1 MSLTLN
7 KILVLCALLISA
19 MLPGWSW
26 AESAWQDSS
35 DTVGEFNGT
44 VPTADSASIPVY
56 QGSVFLDPAKTH
68 EVAFTARPSE
78 FSADVSVSKLLVTN
92 PQDREGDI
100 ISTPRWE
107 NQTPPT
113 VSLVW
118 ADAATPDTLLD
129 PQPVADRSFCAQG
142 LAGRSLVAWAQ
153 PDPQQTMPLLYLLTS
168 TGYPYESVLTLADK
182 KVTLKI
188 APAQGDLISVSAA
201 GYDESSGAAKTTV
214 GGSIALTV
222 TTKDCVGNVV
232 GNIPFVIKRKDAE
245 NRQGV
250 VNNSAPVKLGTT
262 ELTTTATEYRGTTDA
277 NGVATVTATQANGP
291 GVKTP
296 LVASLTGIA
305 QTSETAV
312 IFTVLT
318 SPDVPQATMWGHM
331 PDTLKARDYTFSRPK
346 LAAEVDNE
354 DGTVN
359 DHNETWSTFTW
370 SGADKH
376 CDILPGMRQF
386 GALATVVPTSVQDVA
401 GWPMQGNY
409 YWSSLAGM
417 SGQHHAADVSNR
429 SEAQKPDDRTFIVS
443 CVDKEAPNV
452 EPKLVLTPGSYDSTI
467 KAMKVKVGEE
477 ASLRLTIT
485 DSKNNDQPLA
495 YYYFSLHLD
504 DGVNRKYQTDAAW
517 ETHPVQIDGG
527 SNVRKV
533 DAHTYEG
540 ITDANGEASLT
551 LTQPGGVGVKTHIT
565 AKMRSDFT
573 ASDEKDVIFTVIT
586 SPDSDKARMWGHM
599 LGIIEANNIFKR
611 PRLADETDN
620 ELGSVRE
627 NNEDWALFDQN
638 SSMQAECGLGHIPSQ
653 NSLHNL
659 FAAHPA
665 NAIGTEYGWPTLQKA
680 YLSAVEE
687 TSHASVNLATG
698 NIDAYSGFKQN
709 YLSCSGN
716 EMVAQIAATTD
727 RDVSPGSRAQA
738 KVGETITMTVR
749 TFNALNN
756 APVPYTAFTITKAMG
771 KNRQGQTT
779 GFDDPTHGAI
789 ELNGTLYGTSQPSL
803 VYTGT
808 TDAQGVAIVEIKQP
822 QGVGLVTPLNI
833 SPVNSYIPNT
843 VNYNVIFTTL
853 TSPDAVGAQ
862 MWGHMDETITVDALT
877 FARPRLA
884 AEVSSPDG
892 TLTENNEVWSR
903 VSQANTSSTSKG
915 GCGANMLPR
924 RSQLS
929 ALYDANSGNAVQTV
943 HGWPTQRQ
951 PYWSSSPADQ
961 VPHYYTIALDD
972 GARTVGGST
981 AVYVSCLTT
990 ANNPASS
997 ITLEVVDPAQWNA
1010 AVNAAK
1016 LKKGE
1021 TLQVKVTVKDAQ
1033 GNPLGDMPFTLK
1045 RGDGYTRSNEK
1056 HIAGS
1061 GDALVAPV
1069 IVNGGLAD
1077 ETSLNDTAAAYSAMT
1092 GSNGTKILTIT
1103 RPDTHGT
1110 KTSLT
1115 ATLYSDTTKKATL
1128 DTIFTVVTSPDSDK
1142 AKMWG
1147 HMPETVTAAD
1157 GTVFKRP
1164 LLLKELSSTSGRT
1177 AIAEDNED
1185 WAQFT
1190 QTQATSTSSNGCGSE
1205 YVPSQA
1211 GLESLYEANRGN
1223 AMKTVQGWP
1232 VVSSYLTSTTGSS
1245 SLEQRDF
1252 KAVNLSSGTSSII
1265 PSATKELL
1273 TCQTTPIV
1281 KASQI
1286 VLEAA
1291 DPTKFDST
1299 NNVVKA
1305 KKGEEAVVRVTT
1317 KDAQGNPVG
1326 NTAFTLKRNLSV
1338 NRANASTT
1346 TTAGALIV
1354 TDAWGNTQ
1362 SNFSS
1367 TTALIYGVTGADGT
1381 TTFPLKQDN
1390 TTGLKT
1396 ELTAMLDTDN
1406 NVKSMLP
1413 VVFTVITSPDT
1424 PKAKFW
1430 GHMAETMTGA
1440 GGLIYKRPLL
1450 LDELSVKSGRNS
1462 FEEDGESWSLFSPDQ
1477 SNNTSVNG
1485 CGAGY
1490 VPADNELESLY
1501 ADEGNTPIHDVTGWP
1516 VSHAYISSTVVTY
1529 YTQSFNFKAVSL
1541 KTGDKSEVMPGSIGL
1556 LSCRDTPAA
1565 TTSQIIVEAND
1576 ATQFVKVDDTLSALK
1591 RKKGDDAVIRVV
1603 TKDAQGNVVP
1613 NVPFILKREGS
1624 TNRQNTLMVN
1634 STITVI
1640 NAAGTSARMDSLSIS
1655 LYAVT
1660 GADGTATF
1668 TLKQDDSIGL
1678 VTNMYAQAYQSSLES
1693 NKLPVMFTVI
1703 TSPDTPQANYWGHM
1717 AETFT
1722 TRSGITFRRPQL
1734 KSETSSDSGVI
1745 EDNETWVLV
1754 KSATKGDADK
1764 SGCDVHYQPL
1774 LSELQALY
1782 DEHPSRAIKTDLGI
1796 PVNNYWWAYDV
1807 VAYAG
1812 KWYDQYISLL
1822 NGSSGRASSTTS
1834 ALMLCLVNP
1843 HPEVASI
1850 EMTST
1855 AEDATK
1861 TASNDGRPSAT
1872 AKKGEVIPM
1881 TVTVRD
1887 SAGNPLPGAS
1897 FNLKRG
1903 TALNRA
1909 KAAYNASADD
1919 LTIVPLEPTG
1929 VTSILYEDGTQALLK
1944 TGSDGKAT
1952 FEVSQNGSYGF
1963 AIPLTATLM
1972 RDTSK
1977 SATLDVIFTVI
1988 TSPDSPK
1995 AKYWGHMPETFTSSA
2010 GVTFKRPLLA
2020 AEATSGSSINGNNET
2035 WSYISNTQKATAD
2048 CPLEYQPR
2056 LSELQG
2062 LYNDHPNGAITTD
2075 LGVPT
2080 TAGNWWTYELTL
2092 SGTSWYYQVINLKTG
2107 QPSSSFTASAQML
2120 CLTQPHALSSSVTL
2134 TSAAFDET
2142 KTASNGG
2149 TPSASAKKG
2158 ETIPLVVTVKDQN
2171 GNLVSGE
2178 SVTLQRAQSK
2188 NRTGNKPSS
2197 TSADDLI
2204 VDVVTPTAASISF
2217 AQDTAKWLGFTGND
2231 GTVTFNVTQNATT
2244 GLATPFTVSLAQD
2257 PQITSNLDLIF
2268 TVVTSPDTPDANYW
2282 GHMPEMVTAAN
2293 GTVFE
2298 RPKLWK
2304 ELPSTSGV
2312 SKINNNNEDWPYF
2325 SPTTKANASLSPC
2338 EEARQPLLSDMKS
2351 LYQRYPNN
2359 TLTTETGWS
2368 VYYGW
2373 WAQDKTTDGKNQSL
2387 NMKDGTTALNGNY
2400 AYQACLV
2407 SARATVSSVT
2417 LTSTAFDADSQA
2429 AKVKKG
2435 EAIPVTVTV
2444 KDSTGNTVPNVEFTL
2459 KRGEAVPR
2467 NAGATISG
2475 DVSAMDN
2482 LTVQPPTGATVTLA
2496 DNGNALTGTTGSD
2509 GTATFM
2515 IKQDNTLGYK
2525 TPLTV
2530 TLSNNTSISATMD
2543 AIFTVLTSP
2552 NVATAHFWGH
2562 MPDTVTVNSKTL
2574 HRPWL
2579 KSELP
2584 SAAIAEATKD
2594 VNNETWVLA
2603 HTVDSHQWDFAQQCG
2618 LLEFAPSYAE
2628 LQALNANFSALG
2640 WPSTSDIPYLS
2651 KERDRSGSYYCGM
2664 IEETGVEVCTIQATS
2679 TLGFATCAK

>member
-19 MLPGWSW
+19 MLLGWSW

-68 EVAFTARPSE
+68 DVAFTAKPSE

-100 ISTPRWE
+100 IATPRWE
-107 NQTPPT
+107 NQTPPAI
-113 VSLVW
+113 SLVW
-118 ADAATPDTLLD
+118 ADAATPGTLLD

-168 TGYPYESVLTLADK
+168 TGYPYESVLTLADQ

-201 GYDESSGAAKTTV
+201 GYDESSGAAKMTV
-214 GGSIALTV
+214 GGSITLTV

-250 VNNSAPVKLGTT
+250 VNNTAPVKLGTT

-277 NGVATVTATQANGP
+277 NGVATVTVTQANGP

-296 LVASLTGIA
+296 LVASLAGIA
-305 QTSETAV
+305 QASETAV

-354 DGTVN
+354 GGTVN

-401 GWPMQGNY
+401 GWPMQGNF

-429 SEAQKPDDRTFIVS
+429 SEAQKPDDTTFIVS
-443 CVDKEAPNV
+443 CVDKEAPDV

-504 DGVNRKYQTDAAW
+504 DGINRKNQTDAAW

-540 ITDANGEASLT
+540 ITDANGEATLT

-565 AKMRSDFT
+565 ARMRSDFT

-586 SPDSDKARMWGHM
+586 SPDTDKARMWGHM

-653 NSLHNL
+653 SSLHSL

-698 NIDAYSGFKQN
+698 NIDTYSGFKQN

-716 EMVAQIAATTD
+716 EMVAKIAATTD
-727 RDVSPGSRAQA
+727 RDVSAGSRAQA
-738 KVGETITMTVR
+738 KVGDTITMTVR

-756 APVPYTAFTITKAMG
+756 APVPYTAFTITKDMG

-779 GFDDPTHGAI
+779 GFDDPTRGAI
-789 ELNGTLYGTSQPSL
+789 EMNGTLYGTSQPSL
-803 VYTGT
+803 VYAGT
-808 TDAQGVAIVEIKQP
+808 TDAQGFATVEIKQS
-822 QGVGLVTPLNI
+822 QGVGLSTPLNI
-833 SPVNSYIPNT
+833 VPVNSYIPNT

-884 AEVSSPDG
+884 AEVFSPDG

-903 VSQANTSSTSKG
+903 VSQANASSTSKG

-929 ALYDANSGNAVQTV
+929 ALYDANNGDGVQTV

-961 VPHYYTIALDD
+961 VPHYYTIALND

-1010 AVNAAK
+1010 AANAAK

-1033 GNPLGDMPFTLK
+1033 GNPLGDIPFTLK
-1045 RGDGYTRSNEK
+1045 RGDGYTRSEEK
-1056 HIAGS
+1056 HVAGS
-1061 GDALVAPV
+1061 GDALVV
-1069 IVNGGLAD
+1069 VNGGLAD
-1077 ETSLNDTAAAYSAMT
+1077 ETSLNNTAAAYSAIT
-1092 GSNGTKILTIT
+1092 GSDGTKILTIT

-1157 GTVFKRP
+1157 GAVFKRP

-1177 AIAEDNED
+1177 AIAEENED

-1190 QTQATSTSSNGCGSE
+1190 QTQAISTSSNGCGSE

-1232 VVSSYLTSTTGSS
+1232 VASSYLSSTTGSS

-1291 DPTKFDST
+1291 DPAKFDST

-1305 KKGEEAVVRVTT
+1305 KKGEEIVVRVTT
-1317 KDAQGNPVG
+1317 KDSQGNPVG
-1326 NTAFTLKRNLSV
+1326 NTAFTLKRNTSV
-1338 NRANASTT
+1338 NRANVSTT
-1346 TTAGALIV
+1346 TSIASLAV

-1362 SNFSS
+1362 NDFLS
-1367 TTALIYGVTGADGT
+1367 TTLVIYGVTGADGT
-1381 TTFPLKQDN
+1381 TTFTLKQDQ

-1396 ELTAMLDTDN
+1396 ELTAALDSSSST
-1406 NVKSMLP
+1406 KSTLP
-1413 VVFTVITSPDT
+1413 VVFTVLTSPDS

-1430 GHMAETMTGA
+1430 GHMAETATGDD
-1440 GGLIYKRPLL
+1440 GLIYRRPLL
-1450 LDELSVKSGRNS
+1450 RDENSATTSIGTLVEEGEAWSTFPSGQAN
-1462 FEEDGESWSLFSPDQ
+1462 D
-1477 SNNTSVNG
+1477 TSING
-1485 CGAGY
+1485 CGAEY
-1490 VPADNELESLY
+1490 VPTDNELRAIY
-1501 ADEGNTPIHDVTGWP
+1501 AHQGSSALHDAIGWP
-1516 VSHAYISSTVVTY
+1516 VSRFYISNTVADTFTQTFTY
-1529 YTQSFNFKAVSL
+1529 DVVSL
-1541 KTGDKSEVMPGSIGL
+1541 KTGDETQMPSSGGAL
-1556 LSCRDTPAA
+1556 LSCRTTPVAVA
-1565 TTSQIIVEAND
+1565 SQIIVEAND
-1576 ATQFVKVDDTLSALK
+1576 TAQFVKVDDTLSALK
-1591 RKKGDDAVIRVV
+1591 VKKGEDAVIRVV
-1603 TKDAQGNVVP
+1603 TKNAQGNSVP
-1613 NVPFILKREGS
+1613 NVPFILRREGS
-1624 TNRQNTLMVN
+1624 KNRQYAEMINK
-1634 STITVI
+1634 SITVI
-1640 NAAGTSARMDSLSIS
+1640 NAAGASARMNSSSSL
-1655 LYAVT
+1655 LYGVT
-1660 GADGTATF
+1660 GADGTTSF
-1668 TLKQDDSIGL
+1668 TVKQDDSMGL
-1678 VTNMYAQAYQSSLES
+1678 VTNMYAQLYQPTIES

-1703 TSPDTPQANYWGHM
+1703 TSPDTPLASYWGHM
-1717 AETFT
+1717 PETFT
-1722 TRSGITFRRPQL
+1722 TRSGIAFKRPLLTAEHPAGQSTL
-1734 KSETSSDSGVI
+1734 ANNESWLSLNTAAKNDVSKSDCGEP
-1745 EDNETWVLV
+1745 
-1754 KSATKGDADK
+1754 
-1764 SGCDVHYQPL
+1764 YQPL
-1774 LSELQALY
+1774 LSEFQELY
-1782 DEHPSRAIKTDLGI
+1782 SEHPNGAIGTDLGL
-1796 PVNNYWWAYDV
+1796 PLTNTWWAYDKI
-1807 VAYAG
+1807 AYANV
-1812 KWYDQYISLL
+1812 WYDQSINLS
-1822 NGSSGRASSTTS
+1822 NGSSSRALSNTVAFVS
-1834 ALMLCLVNP
+1834 CLVNP
-1843 HPEVASI
+1843 HAVADSI

-1855 AEDATK
+1855 ALDAEK

-1872 AKKGEVIPM
+1872 AAKGTAIRM
-1881 TVTVRD
+1881 TVIVRD
-1887 SAGNPLPGAS
+1887 SAGNLLPGAN
-1897 FNLKRG
+1897 FNLIRG
-1903 TALNRA
+1903 TALDRA
-1909 KAAYNASADD
+1909 KNRLDSTYDD
-1919 LTIVPLEPTG
+1919 LTIVPVTPAG
-1929 VTSILYEDGTQALLK
+1929 VNMSLYNNGAQALLT

-1952 FEVSQNGSYGF
+1952 FDVTQNETYGL
-1963 AIPLTATLM
+1963 ATPLTATLM
-1972 RDTSK
+1972 RDTTK
-1977 SATLDVIFTVI
+1977 SATMDVIFTVI
-1988 TSPDSPK
+1988 TSPNSPK
-1995 AKYWGHMPETFTSSA
+1995 AKYWGHMPDTFTSRA

-2020 AEATSGSSINGNNET
+2020 AEATLGSSVSNNNES
-2035 WSYISNTQKATAD
+2035 WSYLFYTNKVTPD
-2048 CPLEYQPR
+2048 CPVEYQPR
-2056 LSELQG
+2056 LNELQG
-2062 LYNDHPNGAITTD
+2062 LYNDHPGGTILTD
-2075 LGVPT
+2075 LGLPI
-2080 TAGNWWTYELTL
+2080 TAGSGNWWTYEMSTTDALT
-2092 SGTSWYYQVINLKTG
+2092 WYYGVINLKTG
-2107 QPSSSFTASAQML
+2107 QSTTTINGYALML
-2120 CLTQPHALSSSVTL
+2120 CLTQPHSAPASLTLSST
-2134 TSAAFDET
+2134 AYDEGR
-2142 KTASNGG
+2142 TASNGG
-2149 TPSASAKKG
+2149 TPTSSVKKG
-2158 ETIPLVVTVKDQN
+2158 EMLPIVVTIKDAN
-2171 GNLVSGE
+2171 GNPVGGE
-2178 SVTLQRAQSK
+2178 GVTLKRVQAKSRS
-2188 NRTGNKPSS
+2188 GISVSS
-2197 TSADDLI
+2197 NTVDDLI
-2204 VDVVTPTAASISF
+2204 LDEVTPTSARISF
-2217 AQDTAKWLGFTGND
+2217 NQNTSAWSGFTGSD
-2231 GTVTFNVTQNATT
+2231 GTITFNVTQNNTV
-2244 GLATPFTVSLAQD
+2244 GLVTPFTASLARN
-2257 PQITSNLDLIF
+2257 PQVTANQDLIF
-2268 TVVTSPDTPDANYW
+2268 TVVTSPDSAKANYW
-2282 GHMPEMVTAAN
+2282 GHMPATLTAVN
-2293 GTVFE
+2293 GAVFE
-2298 RPKLWK
+2298 RPKLWS
-2304 ELPSTSGV
+2304 ELTSTSGV
-2312 SKINNNNEDWPYF
+2312 GKINNNNEDWPYF
-2325 SPTTKANASLSPC
+2325 TPTQKSDASVSPC
-2338 EEARQPLLSDMKS
+2338 EVARQPLFNDLSS
-2351 LYQRYPNN
+2351 LSARYPNN
-2359 TLTTETGWS
+2359 TFVTETGWPA
-2368 VYYGW
+2368 YYTW
-2373 WAQDKTTDGKNQSL
+2373 WAEDKSADGKDQSVDL
-2387 NMKDGTTALNGNY
+2387 RNGTLYTGSTKSF
-2400 AYQACLV
+2400 QPCLAN
-2407 SARATVSSVT
+2407 ARSTVSSVT

-2435 EAIPVTVTV
+2435 EAMSVTVTV
-2444 KDSTGNTVPNVEFTL
+2444 KDSAGNTVPNVEFTL
-2459 KRGEAVPR
+2459 KRGEASPR
-2467 NAGATISG
+2467 NAGATLYGNVVAMDDLIVQPLSGSAITLSESGNTISG
-2475 DVSAMDN
+2475 M
-2482 LTVQPPTGATVTLA
+2482 TGA
-2496 DNGNALTGTTGSD
+2496 D
-2509 GTATFM
+2509 GTASFTLR
-2515 IKQDNTLGYK
+2515 QDNTPGYK

-2530 TLSNNTSISATMD
+2530 TLANYASATDTLD
-2543 AIFTVLTSP
+2543 AIFTVPTSP
-2552 NVATAHFWGH
+2552 NVSSAHFWGH
-2562 MPDTVTVNSKTL
+2562 MADTVVVNGKSL
-2574 HRPWL
+2574 HRPL
-2579 KSELP
+2579 LTTELP
-2584 SAAIAEATKD
+2584 SGANPVSSPIINYENWASAHIIDASKWDIARQCGSIENAPTY
-2594 VNNETWVLA
+2594 NELELL
-2603 HTVDSHQWDFAQQCG
+2603 HTVFNS
-2618 LLEFAPSYAE
+2618 
-2628 LQALNANFSALG
+2628 LG
-2640 WPSTSDIPYLS
+2640 WPSSPSFPYLS
-2651 KERDRSGSYYCGM
+2651 SQQCGM
-2664 IEETGVEVCTIQATS
+2664 DEGTGAQDCSI
-2679 TLGFATCAK
+2679 TLINKPGLVTCFQ

>member
-56 QGSVFLDPAKTH
+56 QGSVFLDPTKTH
-68 EVAFTARPSE
+68 EVAFTAKPSE
-78 FSADVSVSKLLVTN
+78 FNADVSVSKLLVTN

-100 ISTPRWE
+100 IATPRWE
-107 NQTPPT
+107 NQTPPA

-168 TGYPYESVLTLADK
+168 TGYPYESVLTLADQ

-201 GYDESSGAAKTTV
+201 GYDESSGAAKMTV
-214 GGSIALTV
+214 GGSITLTV

-250 VNNSAPVKLGTT
+250 VNNTAPVKLGTT

-277 NGVATVTATQANGP
+277 NGVATVTVTQANGP

-296 LVASLTGIA
+296 LVASLAGIA
-305 QTSETAV
+305 QASETAV

-354 DGTVN
+354 GGTVN

-401 GWPMQGNY
+401 GWPMQGNF

-429 SEAQKPDDRTFIVS
+429 SEAQKPDDTTFIVS
-443 CVDKEAPNV
+443 CVDKEAPDV

-504 DGVNRKYQTDAAW
+504 DGINRKNQTDAAW

-540 ITDANGEASLT
+540 ITDANGEATLT

-565 AKMRSDFT
+565 ARMRSDFT

-586 SPDSDKARMWGHM
+586 SPDTDKARMWGHM

-653 NSLHNL
+653 SSLHSL

-698 NIDAYSGFKQN
+698 NIDTYSGFKQN

-716 EMVAQIAATTD
+716 EMVAKIAATTD
-727 RDVSPGSRAQA
+727 RDVSAGSRAQA
-738 KVGETITMTVR
+738 KVGDTITMTVR

-756 APVPYTAFTITKAMG
+756 APVPYTAFTITKDMG

-779 GFDDPTHGAI
+779 GFDDPTRGAI
-789 ELNGTLYGTSQPSL
+789 EMNGTLYGTSQPSL
-803 VYTGT
+803 VYAGT
-808 TDAQGVAIVEIKQP
+808 TDAQGFATVEIKQS
-822 QGVGLVTPLNI
+822 QGVGLSTPLNI
-833 SPVNSYIPNT
+833 VPVNSYIPNT

-884 AEVSSPDG
+884 AEVFSPDG

-903 VSQANTSSTSKG
+903 VSQANASSTSKG

-929 ALYDANSGNAVQTV
+929 ALYDANNGNGVQTV

-961 VPHYYTIALDD
+961 VPHYYTIALND

-1010 AVNAAK
+1010 AANAAK

-1033 GNPLGDMPFTLK
+1033 GNPLGDIPFTLK
-1045 RGDGYTRSNEK
+1045 RGDGYTRSEEK
-1056 HIAGS
+1056 HVAGS
-1061 GDALVAPV
+1061 SDALVAPV
-1069 IVNGGLAD
+1069 VVNGGLAD
-1077 ETSLNDTAAAYSAMT
+1077 ETSLNNTAAAYSAMT
-1092 GSNGTKILTIT
+1092 GSDGTKILTIT

-1115 ATLYSDTTKKATL
+1115 ARLYSDTTKKATL

-1157 GTVFKRP
+1157 GAVFKRP

-1190 QTQATSTSSNGCGSE
+1190 QAQAISTSSNGCGSE

-1232 VVSSYLTSTTGSS
+1232 VASSYLSSTTGSS

-1291 DPTKFDST
+1291 DLTKFDRM
-1299 NNVVKA
+1299 NNVVKV
-1305 KKGEEAVVRVTT
+1305 KKGEEAVLRVTT
-1317 KDAQGNPVG
+1317 KDAQGKPVG
-1326 NTAFTLKRNLSV
+1326 NTAFTLKRNTSV
-1338 NRANASTT
+1338 NRANVSTT
-1346 TTAGALIV
+1346 TSIASLAV

-1362 SNFSS
+1362 NDFLS
-1367 TTALIYGVTGADGT
+1367 TTLVIYGVTGADGT
-1381 TTFPLKQDN
+1381 TTFTLKQDQ

-1396 ELTAMLDTDN
+1396 ELTAALDSSSST
-1406 NVKSMLP
+1406 KSTLP
-1413 VVFTVITSPDT
+1413 VVFTVLTSPDT
-1424 PKAKFW
+1424 PLA
-1430 GHMAETMTGA
+1430 
-1440 GGLIYKRPLL
+1440 
-1450 LDELSVKSGRNS
+1450 S
-1462 FEEDGESWSLFSPDQ
+1462 
-1477 SNNTSVNG
+1477 
-1485 CGAGY
+1485 
-1490 VPADNELESLY
+1490 
-1501 ADEGNTPIHDVTGWP
+1501 
-1516 VSHAYISSTVVTY
+1516 
-1529 YTQSFNFKAVSL
+1529 
-1541 KTGDKSEVMPGSIGL
+1541 
-1556 LSCRDTPAA
+1556 
-1565 TTSQIIVEAND
+1565 
-1576 ATQFVKVDDTLSALK
+1576 
-1591 RKKGDDAVIRVV
+1591 
-1603 TKDAQGNVVP
+1603 
-1613 NVPFILKREGS
+1613 
-1624 TNRQNTLMVN
+1624 
-1634 STITVI
+1634 
-1640 NAAGTSARMDSLSIS
+1640 
-1655 LYAVT
+1655 
-1660 GADGTATF
+1660 
-1668 TLKQDDSIGL
+1668 
-1678 VTNMYAQAYQSSLES
+1678 
-1693 NKLPVMFTVI
+1693 
-1703 TSPDTPQANYWGHM
+1703 YWGHM
-1717 AETFT
+1717 PETFT
-1722 TRSGITFRRPQL
+1722 TRSGIAFKRPLLTAEHPAGQSTMANNESWL
-1734 KSETSSDSGVI
+1734 SLNTAAKNDVSKSDCGEP
-1745 EDNETWVLV
+1745 
-1754 KSATKGDADK
+1754 
-1764 SGCDVHYQPL
+1764 YQPL
-1774 LSELQALY
+1774 LSEFQELY
-1782 DEHPSRAIKTDLGI
+1782 SEHPNGAIGTDLGL
-1796 PVNNYWWAYDV
+1796 PLTNTWWAYDKI
-1807 VAYAG
+1807 AYANV
-1812 KWYDQYISLL
+1812 WYDQSINLS
-1822 NGSSGRASSTTS
+1822 NGSSSRALSNTVAFVS
-1834 ALMLCLVNP
+1834 CLVNP
-1843 HPEVASI
+1843 HAVAASI

-1855 AEDATK
+1855 ALDAEK

-1872 AKKGEVIPM
+1872 AAKGTAIRM
-1881 TVTVRD
+1881 TVIVRD
-1887 SAGNPLPGAS
+1887 SGGNLLPGAN
-1897 FNLKRG
+1897 FNLIRG
-1903 TALNRA
+1903 TALDRA
-1909 KAAYNASADD
+1909 KNRLDSTYDD
-1919 LTIVPLEPTG
+1919 LTIVPVTPAG
-1929 VTSILYEDGTQALLK
+1929 VNMSLYNNGAQALLT

-1952 FEVSQNGSYGF
+1952 FDVTQNETYGL
-1963 AIPLTATLM
+1963 ATPLTATLM
-1972 RDTSK
+1972 RDTTK
-1977 SATLDVIFTVI
+1977 SATMDVIFTVI
-1988 TSPDSPK
+1988 TSPNSPK
-1995 AKYWGHMPETFTSSA
+1995 AKYWGHMPDTFTSRA

-2020 AEATSGSSINGNNET
+2020 AEATLGSSVSNNNES
-2035 WSYISNTQKATAD
+2035 WSYLFYTNKVTPD
-2048 CPLEYQPR
+2048 CPVEYQPR
-2056 LSELQG
+2056 LNELQG
-2062 LYNDHPNGAITTD
+2062 LYNDHPGGTILTD
-2075 LGVPT
+2075 LGLPI
-2080 TAGNWWTYELTL
+2080 TAGSGNWWTYEMSTTDALT
-2092 SGTSWYYQVINLKTG
+2092 WYYGVINLKTG
-2107 QPSSSFTASAQML
+2107 QSTTTINGYALML
-2120 CLTQPHALSSSVTL
+2120 CLTQPHSAPASLTLSST
-2134 TSAAFDET
+2134 AYDEGR
-2142 KTASNGG
+2142 TASNGG
-2149 TPSASAKKG
+2149 TPTSSVKKG
-2158 ETIPLVVTVKDQN
+2158 EMLPIVVTIKDAN
-2171 GNLVSGE
+2171 GNPVGGE
-2178 SVTLQRAQSK
+2178 GVTLKRVQAKSRS
-2188 NRTGNKPSS
+2188 GISVSS
-2197 TSADDLI
+2197 NTVDDLI
-2204 VDVVTPTAASISF
+2204 LDEVTPTSARISF
-2217 AQDTAKWLGFTGND
+2217 NQNTSAWSGFTGSD
-2231 GTVTFNVTQNATT
+2231 GTITFNVTQNNTV
-2244 GLATPFTVSLAQD
+2244 GLVTPFTASLARN
-2257 PQITSNLDLIF
+2257 PQVTANQDLIF
-2268 TVVTSPDTPDANYW
+2268 TVVTSPDSAKANYW
-2282 GHMPEMVTAAN
+2282 GHMPATLTAVN
-2293 GTVFE
+2293 GAVFE
-2298 RPKLWK
+2298 RPKLWS
-2304 ELPSTSGV
+2304 ELTSTSGV
-2312 SKINNNNEDWPYF
+2312 GKINNNNEDWPYF
-2325 SPTTKANASLSPC
+2325 TPTQKSDASVSPC
-2338 EEARQPLLSDMKS
+2338 EVARQPLFNDLSS
-2351 LYQRYPNN
+2351 LSARYPNN
-2359 TLTTETGWS
+2359 TFVTETGWPA
-2368 VYYGW
+2368 YYTW
-2373 WAQDKTTDGKNQSL
+2373 WAEDKSADGKDQSVDL
-2387 NMKDGTTALNGNY
+2387 RNGTLYTGSTKSF
-2400 AYQACLV
+2400 QPCLAN
-2407 SARATVSSVT
+2407 ARSTVSSVT
-2417 LTSTAFDADSQA
+2417 LTSTAFDAATQA

-2435 EAIPVTVTV
+2435 EAMSVTVTV
-2444 KDSTGNTVPNVEFTL
+2444 KDSAGNTVPNVEFTL
-2459 KRGEAVPR
+2459 KRGEASPR
-2467 NAGATISG
+2467 NAGATLYGNVVAMDDLVVQPLSGSAVTLSESGNTISG
-2475 DVSAMDN
+2475 M
-2482 LTVQPPTGATVTLA
+2482 TGA
-2496 DNGNALTGTTGSD
+2496 D
-2509 GTATFM
+2509 GTASFSLR
-2515 IKQDNTLGYK
+2515 QDNTPGYK

-2530 TLSNNTSISATMD
+2530 TLANYASATDTLD
-2543 AIFTVLTSP
+2543 AIFTVPTSP
-2552 NVATAHFWGH
+2552 NVSSAHFWGH
-2562 MPDTVTVNSKTL
+2562 MADTVVVNSKSL
-2574 HRPWL
+2574 HRPL
-2579 KSELP
+2579 LTTELP
-2584 SAAIAEATKD
+2584 SGANPVSSPIINYENWASAHIIDASKWDIARQCGSIENAPTY
-2594 VNNETWVLA
+2594 NELELL
-2603 HTVDSHQWDFAQQCG
+2603 HTVFNS
-2618 LLEFAPSYAE
+2618 
-2628 LQALNANFSALG
+2628 LG
-2640 WPSTSDIPYLS
+2640 WPSSPSFPYLS
-2651 KERDRSGSYYCGM
+2651 SQQCGM
-2664 IEETGVEVCTIQATS
+2664 DEGTGAQDCSI
-2679 TLGFATCAK
+2679 TLINKPGLVTCFQ

>member
-68 EVAFTARPSE
+68 DVAFTAKPSE

-100 ISTPRWE
+100 IATPRWE
-107 NQTPPT
+107 NQTPPAI
-113 VSLVW
+113 SLVW
-118 ADAATPDTLLD
+118 ADAATPGTLLD

-168 TGYPYESVLTLADK
+168 TGYPYESVLTLADQ

-201 GYDESSGAAKTTV
+201 GYDESSGAAKMTV
-214 GGSIALTV
+214 GGSITLTV

-250 VNNSAPVKLGTT
+250 VNNTAPVKLGTT

-277 NGVATVTATQANGP
+277 NGVATVTVTQANGP

-296 LVASLTGIA
+296 LVASLAGIA
-305 QTSETAV
+305 QASETAV

-354 DGTVN
+354 GGTVN

-401 GWPMQGNY
+401 GWPMQGNF

-429 SEAQKPDDRTFIVS
+429 SEAQKPDDTTFIVS
-443 CVDKEAPNV
+443 CVDKEAPDV

-504 DGVNRKYQTDAAW
+504 DGINRKNQTDAAW

-540 ITDANGEASLT
+540 ITDANGEATLT

-565 AKMRSDFT
+565 ARMRSDFT

-586 SPDSDKARMWGHM
+586 SPDTDKARMWGYM

-653 NSLHNL
+653 SSLHSL

-698 NIDAYSGFKQN
+698 NIDTYSGFKQN

-716 EMVAQIAATTD
+716 EMVAKIAATTD
-727 RDVSPGSRAQA
+727 RDVSAGSRAQA
-738 KVGETITMTVR
+738 KVGDTITMTVR

-756 APVPYTAFTITKAMG
+756 APVPYTAFTITKDMG

-779 GFDDPTHGAI
+779 GFDDPTRGAI
-789 ELNGTLYGTSQPSL
+789 EMNGTLYGTSQPSL
-803 VYTGT
+803 VYAGT
-808 TDAQGVAIVEIKQP
+808 TDAQGFATVEIKQS
-822 QGVGLVTPLNI
+822 QGVGLSTPLNI
-833 SPVNSYIPNT
+833 VPVNSYIPNT

-884 AEVSSPDG
+884 AEVFSPDG

-903 VSQANTSSTSKG
+903 VSQANASSTSKG

-929 ALYDANSGNAVQTV
+929 ALYDANNGDGVQTV

-961 VPHYYTIALDD
+961 VPHYYTIALND

-1010 AVNAAK
+1010 AANAAK

-1033 GNPLGDMPFTLK
+1033 GNPLGDIPFTLK
-1045 RGDGYTRSNEK
+1045 RGDGYTRSEEK
-1056 HIAGS
+1056 HVAGS
-1061 GDALVAPV
+1061 GDALVV
-1069 IVNGGLAD
+1069 VNGGLAD
-1077 ETSLNDTAAAYSAMT
+1077 ETSLNNTAAAYSAIT
-1092 GSNGTKILTIT
+1092 GSDGTKILTIT

-1157 GTVFKRP
+1157 GAVFKRP

-1177 AIAEDNED
+1177 AIAEENED

-1190 QTQATSTSSNGCGSE
+1190 QTQAISTSSNGCGSE

-1232 VVSSYLTSTTGSS
+1232 VASSYLSSTTGSS

-1291 DPTKFDST
+1291 DPAKFDST

-1305 KKGEEAVVRVTT
+1305 KKGEEIVVRVTT
-1317 KDAQGNPVG
+1317 KDSQGNPVG
-1326 NTAFTLKRNLSV
+1326 NTAFTLKRNTSV
-1338 NRANASTT
+1338 NRANVSTT
-1346 TTAGALIV
+1346 TSIASLAV

-1362 SNFSS
+1362 NDFLS
-1367 TTALIYGVTGADGT
+1367 TTLVIYGVTGADGT
-1381 TTFPLKQDN
+1381 TTFTLKQDQ

-1396 ELTAMLDTDN
+1396 ELTAALDSSSST
-1406 NVKSMLP
+1406 KSTLP
-1413 VVFTVITSPDT
+1413 VVFTVLTSPDS

-1430 GHMAETMTGA
+1430 GHMAETATGDD
-1440 GGLIYKRPLL
+1440 GLIYRRPLL
-1450 LDELSVKSGRNS
+1450 RDENSATTSIGTLVEEGEAWSTFPSGQAN
-1462 FEEDGESWSLFSPDQ
+1462 D
-1477 SNNTSVNG
+1477 TSING
-1485 CGAGY
+1485 CGAEY
-1490 VPADNELESLY
+1490 VPTDNELRAIY
-1501 ADEGNTPIHDVTGWP
+1501 AHQGSSALHDAIGWP
-1516 VSHAYISSTVVTY
+1516 VSRFYISNTVADTFTQTFTY
-1529 YTQSFNFKAVSL
+1529 DVVSL
-1541 KTGDKSEVMPGSIGL
+1541 KTGDETQMPSSGGAL
-1556 LSCRDTPAA
+1556 LSCRTTPVAVA
-1565 TTSQIIVEAND
+1565 SQIIVEAND
-1576 ATQFVKVDDTLSALK
+1576 TAQFVKVDDTLSALK
-1591 RKKGDDAVIRVV
+1591 VKKDEDAVIRVV
-1603 TKDAQGNVVP
+1603 TKNAQGNSVP
-1613 NVPFILKREGS
+1613 NVPFILRREGS
-1624 TNRQNTLMVN
+1624 KNRQYAEMINK
-1634 STITVI
+1634 SITVI
-1640 NAAGTSARMDSLSIS
+1640 NAAGASARMNSSSSL
-1655 LYAVT
+1655 LYGVT
-1660 GADGTATF
+1660 GADGTTSF
-1668 TLKQDDSIGL
+1668 TVKQDDSMGL
-1678 VTNMYAQAYQSSLES
+1678 VTNMYAQLYQPTIES

-1703 TSPDTPQANYWGHM
+1703 TSPDTPLASYWGHM
-1717 AETFT
+1717 PETFT
-1722 TRSGITFRRPQL
+1722 TRSGIAFKRPLLTAEHPAGQSTL
-1734 KSETSSDSGVI
+1734 ANNESWLSLNTAAKNDVSKSDCGEP
-1745 EDNETWVLV
+1745 
-1754 KSATKGDADK
+1754 
-1764 SGCDVHYQPL
+1764 YQPL
-1774 LSELQALY
+1774 LSEFQELY
-1782 DEHPSRAIKTDLGI
+1782 SEHPNGAIGTDLGLPLTNI
-1796 PVNNYWWAYDV
+1796 WWAYDKI
-1807 VAYAG
+1807 AYANV
-1812 KWYDQYISLL
+1812 WYDQSINLS
-1822 NGSSGRASSTTS
+1822 NGSSSRALSNTVAFVS
-1834 ALMLCLVNP
+1834 CLVNP
-1843 HPEVASI
+1843 HAVADSI

-1855 AEDATK
+1855 ALDAEK

-1872 AKKGEVIPM
+1872 AAKGTAIRM
-1881 TVTVRD
+1881 TVIVRD
-1887 SAGNPLPGAS
+1887 SAGNLLPGAN
-1897 FNLKRG
+1897 FNLIRG
-1903 TALNRA
+1903 TALDRA
-1909 KAAYNASADD
+1909 KNRLDSTYDD
-1919 LTIVPLEPTG
+1919 LTIVPVTPAG
-1929 VTSILYEDGTQALLK
+1929 VNMSLYNNGAQALLT

-1952 FEVSQNGSYGF
+1952 FDVTQNETYGL
-1963 AIPLTATLM
+1963 ATPLTATLM
-1972 RDTSK
+1972 RDTTK
-1977 SATLDVIFTVI
+1977 SATMDVIFTVI
-1988 TSPDSPK
+1988 TSPNSPK
-1995 AKYWGHMPETFTSSA
+1995 AKYWGHMPDTFTSRA

-2020 AEATSGSSINGNNET
+2020 AEATLGSSVSNNNES
-2035 WSYISNTQKATAD
+2035 WSYLFYTNKVTPD
-2048 CPLEYQPR
+2048 CPVEYQPR
-2056 LSELQG
+2056 LNELQG
-2062 LYNDHPNGAITTD
+2062 LYNDHPGGTILTD
-2075 LGVPT
+2075 LGLPI
-2080 TAGNWWTYELTL
+2080 TAGSGNWWTYEMSTTDALT
-2092 SGTSWYYQVINLKTG
+2092 WYYGVINLKTG
-2107 QPSSSFTASAQML
+2107 QSTTTINGYALML
-2120 CLTQPHALSSSVTL
+2120 CLTQPHSAPASLTLSST
-2134 TSAAFDET
+2134 AYDEGR
-2142 KTASNGG
+2142 TASNGG
-2149 TPSASAKKG
+2149 TPTSSVKKG
-2158 ETIPLVVTVKDQN
+2158 EMLPIVVTIKDAN
-2171 GNLVSGE
+2171 GNPVGGE
-2178 SVTLQRAQSK
+2178 GVTLKRVQAKSRS
-2188 NRTGNKPSS
+2188 GISVSS
-2197 TSADDLI
+2197 NTVDDLI
-2204 VDVVTPTAASISF
+2204 LDEVTPTSARISF
-2217 AQDTAKWLGFTGND
+2217 NQNTSAWSGFTGSD
-2231 GTVTFNVTQNATT
+2231 GTITFNVTQNNTV
-2244 GLATPFTVSLAQD
+2244 GLVTPFTASLARN
-2257 PQITSNLDLIF
+2257 PQVTANQDLIF
-2268 TVVTSPDTPDANYW
+2268 TVVTSPDSAKANYW
-2282 GHMPEMVTAAN
+2282 GHMPATLTAVN
-2293 GTVFE
+2293 GAVFE
-2298 RPKLWK
+2298 RPKLWS
-2304 ELPSTSGV
+2304 ELTSTSGV
-2312 SKINNNNEDWPYF
+2312 GKINNNNEDWPYF
-2325 SPTTKANASLSPC
+2325 TPTQKSDASVSPC
-2338 EEARQPLLSDMKS
+2338 EVARQPLFNDLSS
-2351 LYQRYPNN
+2351 LSARYPNN
-2359 TLTTETGWS
+2359 TFVTETGWPA
-2368 VYYGW
+2368 YYTW
-2373 WAQDKTTDGKNQSL
+2373 WAEDKSADGKDQSVDL
-2387 NMKDGTTALNGNY
+2387 RNGTLYTGSTKSF
-2400 AYQACLV
+2400 QPCLAN
-2407 SARATVSSVT
+2407 ARSTVSSVT

-2435 EAIPVTVTV
+2435 EAMSVTVTV
-2444 KDSTGNTVPNVEFTL
+2444 KDSAGNTVPNVEFTL
-2459 KRGEAVPR
+2459 KRGEASPR
-2467 NAGATISG
+2467 NAGATLYGNVVAMDDLIVQPLSGSAITLSESGNTISG
-2475 DVSAMDN
+2475 M
-2482 LTVQPPTGATVTLA
+2482 TGA
-2496 DNGNALTGTTGSD
+2496 D
-2509 GTATFM
+2509 GTASFTLR
-2515 IKQDNTLGYK
+2515 QDNTPGYK

-2530 TLSNNTSISATMD
+2530 TLANYASATDTLD
-2543 AIFTVLTSP
+2543 AIFTVPTSP
-2552 NVATAHFWGH
+2552 NVSSAHFWGH
-2562 MPDTVTVNSKTL
+2562 MADTVVVNGKSL
-2574 HRPWL
+2574 HRPL
-2579 KSELP
+2579 LTTELP
-2584 SAAIAEATKD
+2584 SGANPVSSPIINYENWASAHIIDASKWDIARQCGSIENAPTY
-2594 VNNETWVLA
+2594 NELELL
-2603 HTVDSHQWDFAQQCG
+2603 HTVFNS
-2618 LLEFAPSYAE
+2618 
-2628 LQALNANFSALG
+2628 LG
-2640 WPSTSDIPYLS
+2640 WPSSPSFPYLS
-2651 KERDRSGSYYCGM
+2651 SQQCGM
-2664 IEETGVEVCTIQATS
+2664 DEGTGAQDCSI
-2679 TLGFATCAK
+2679 TLINKPGLVTCFQ